1 MPICKG
7 TESTKQILKFLS
19 EQATTVSKP
28 YICCLTS
35 YGGKIMKEEAKE
47 AGMNIVLS
55 KPIFKSGIVQ
65 LLSRARSFKSKK

>member
-1 MPICKG
+1 MPNCSG
-7 TESTKQILKFLS
+7 TESTKLILKFLS
-19 EQATTVSKP
+19 EQATPIAMP

-35 YGGKIMKEEAKE
+35 YSDKKTKKEARE

-65 LLSRARSFKSKK
+65 LLSRARSFKSNQ